1 MPEIKNTFLAGKMN
15 KSLDDR
21 ILPQGEYR
29 DALNVQITK
38 AEDSDVGVIHNIK
51 GNKAVTNVSLTGDG
65 YDVIGSIFDDK
76 NNVVYW
82 IVTNNTNGYIFR
94 WAVGDSQ
101 AQKIVSS
108 ESPND
113 FLGLSKSYKIT
124 GINILEDFLFWT
136 DNYNPPRKINVTTA
150 TADTSYY
157 NSRVK
162 VSVAKYAPYLPPDVT
177 SATHDETIKSKLV
190 ENEFIRFAY
199 RYKFQDN
206 EYSLIS
212 PFTPIVF
219 KMETNIIDTSSSYYQ
234 TSDLLEIGA
243 STEMPLMTNH
253 INKVAMN
260 IPLPQLATG
269 ATGTKEDYQIKEID
283 VLYKESDSN
292 AVRIIETIKVDDNFT
307 AESLE
312 YEYRCTSFKATL
324 AEEQITRVFDT
335 VPLKAKAQEIVG
347 NRVVYGNITNKK
359 DLPSVDFLASYEA
372 KENTNEAYAQHS
384 VKQRRTYEAGIVLS
398 DIYGRTSPVITTDD
412 STIYVGAKNKFFNNA
427 TYNGSALKMIFK
439 TFDDPEGSLYNEETN
454 PDGWYSYKIVI
465 KQKEQEYY
473 NVYVP
478 GVWNYGISYRSYFQI
493 HADNI
498 NKIPR
503 EFESNDEN
511 NLFSSSKVRVYP
523 KVLNVNDKSGIRYR
537 NSDFGLLDVID
548 IGKGNDQTLFSTA
561 RLFEGNKNH
570 LVGKIQNILGTS
582 YNDFLD
588 GGDFAVFETEP
599 FESALDI
606 YYETPTTG
614 LISEITEN
622 IDQFDINSQN
632 PVSIENYGQTTASF
646 NEDLT
651 FNAKIANI
659 YANRE
664 GEASFIPGSLVSFAF
679 SGDVTDG
686 ASNVKTDLGIRFNE
700 GDGQWELYLTRGVN
714 YETIPN
720 DFENERNFDI
730 TVTFLED
737 DYEQT
742 GLTLNI
748 ENVKPIVTPSF
759 SNVNFDID
767 GTAAGDTSPS
777 SDPPDQNQITSGGGN
792 ILFTVYGT
800 TGGRGDTER
809 RKENLNFTLTDVEP
823 LDGPELDVHHQGET
837 FATYFS
843 ILSNRNYGVNPANG
857 NEELFVEE
865 GTALVVYH
873 DNGANQ
879 QNLPVNVNGNN
890 VDKRFK
896 FKFTSSE
903 DNTSSGFGSEALTS
917 DEANVIVTFR
927 EHESKASSD
936 AGGIDLYYAPSSA
949 FANAFE
955 ACQTPV
961 GTGAWSETV
970 VHWQGDGD
978 PLSVNDFPFYY
989 DTNTATYP
997 NLGRIYYDARLSRPA
1012 SPGWYKRPD
1021 QDLIGFYFI
1030 SGNEP
1035 ESFAGWWYNTPD
1047 ECAGLTREEAEDAA
1061 TYNPPD
1067 EVVFEEDDGSNPYD
1081 LPDFN
1086 PRPQA

>member
-21 ILPQGEYR
+21 ILPKGEYR

-38 AEDSDVGVIHNIK
+38 SEESDVGVIHNIK
-51 GNKAVTNVSLTGDG
+51 GNKAITNVDLTGDG

-76 NNVVYW
+76 NNAVYW

-94 WAVGDSQ
+94 WAVGDAQ

-136 DNYNPPRKINVTTA
+136 DNYNPPRKINVNTA
-150 TADTSYY
+150 IADTSYY

-177 SATHDETIKSKLV
+177 SATHDETIKSKLI

-269 ATGTKEDYQIKEID
+269 ATGAKEDYQIKEID
-283 VLYKESDSN
+283 VLYKESDTN

-324 AEEQITRVFDT
+324 PEGQITRVFDT

-523 KVLNVNDKSGIRYR
+523 KVLNVNDRSGIRYR

-614 LISEITEN
+614 LISEITDN

-651 FNAKIANI
+651 FNEKIANI

-767 GTAAGDTSPS
+767 GTAAGVTSPS

-792 ILFTVYGT
+792 ILFTVYGV
-800 TGGRGDTER
+800 TGGKGDTER

-823 LDGPELDVHHQGET
+823 LDGPQLDVHHQGET

-843 ILSNRNYGVNPANG
+843 ILPNRNYGVNPANG

-879 QNLPVNVNGNN
+879 QNLPINVNGNN

-896 FKFTSSE
+896 FKFTASE

-927 EHESKASSD
+927 QFESKSSSD

-978 PLSVNDFPFYY
+978 SLSVDDFPFYK
-989 DTNTATYP
+989 DANGNFP